1 MSDDVVLVVNGRR
14 YGGWKSIRITRT
26 IESLAGSFSLDV
38 SDRWDG
44 QTDPWPIQNE
54 DACRVE
60 IDPGDGRRPEVLIDG
75 WVDTTDIAASETSRT
90 LAYTGKDRCAAIVE
104 NSATVQGA
112 SVVAKAATKASPTE
126 DATKHSAS
134 AVKWVYTNIDVADFT
149 RAIARPHGLSVSVQ
163 PGLTFKKLPKVV
175 VNPGDTGW
183 ETVKRVAESV
193 GVLLVS
199 DGAGGILITRTG
211 TVRAANLIEGF
222 SLKAASRRSDAT
234 NLFRLY
240 LLSCQIPGTDEASG
254 DATAVQA
261 QAADP
266 NVRRASRVILIRPD
280 KGYNTAEARARADW
294 EARNRAA
301 RADAITC
308 TVQGW
313 RQPNGQ
319 LWPLNALTR
328 VQAPRMIGVD
338 GEMLITQVE
347 HSLSEGGRITQL
359 HLMRPDAFEPEPVH
373 ATVGGSGGWDELRKG
388 V

>member
-1 MSDDVVLVVNGRR
+1 MDDVALVVNGKR
-14 YGGWKSIRITRT
+14 YGGWKSVRITRS
-26 IESLAGSFSLDV
+26 IESLAGSFALDV

-54 DACRVE
+54 DACRIE
-60 IDPGDGRRPEVLIDG
+60 IDGEVMIDG
-75 WVDTTDIAASETSRT
+75 YVDVTDINATKDSRT

-112 SVVAKAATKASPTE
+112 SVIAKVGASTSATDDP
-126 DATKHSAS
+126 TKHKAE
-134 AVKWVYTNIDVADFT
+134 AVKWSYTNIDVANFT
-149 RAIARPHGLSVSVQ
+149 RAIARPHGIAVSVQ
-163 PGLTFKKLPKVV
+163 PGLTFRKVPKEV
-175 VNPGDTGW
+175 VNPGETGW
-183 ETVKRVAESV
+183 ETVKRVAEAA

-211 TVRAANLIEGF
+211 TARAANLIEGF
-222 SLKAASRRSDAT
+222 NLLAAGRRSDAT

-240 LLSCQIPGTDEASG
+240 LLSCQLPGTDEASG
-254 DATAVQA
+254 DATAIQA
-261 QAADP
+261 QATDP
-266 NVRRASRVILIRPD
+266 NVRRASRVLLIRPD
-280 KGYNTAEARARADW
+280 KGYTTAEARARADW

-301 RADAITC
+301 RADAITG

-313 RQPNGQ
+313 RQPNGA

-328 VQAPRMIGVD
+328 VTAPKMIGVD

-347 HSLSEGGRITQL
+347 YSRGDGGTFTRMN
-359 HLMRPDAFEPEPVH
+359 LMRPDAFEPEPFA
-373 ATVGGSGGWDELRKG
+373 ATVGGSGAWDELRRG